1 MSAETTFFQDIALV
15 FIAALAGG
23 ALAQWLR
30 QPLFVGYIIGGLLI
44 SPFTPGPAVQ
54 DLPTFEL
61 FAQIGIILLMFTIGI
76 EFSLHEMTR
85 LGPPVLLGAPL
96 VMGLMILLAMV
107 LGGFLGWPLT
117 QAAAVGAVVAV
128 ASTMVVVKL
137 MAERGETHSPHSRL
151 SIGTLLTEDLVVVG
165 LFVLL
170 PVLAGKG
177 EDPLRSVGV
186 ALGRA
191 ALVLVPFFYLANR
204 IVPLVLARVARRGST
219 EMLIL
224 VAMAIGVGTA
234 ALSSGLGLSLALGA
248 FLGGLI
254 ISESAFTHEVLARLL
269 PMRDVFGALFFVS
282 VGTLILPTDL
292 AGGLPILLALL
303 VLIIPGK
310 FGLRLLVLR
319 AFRYPWPTA
328 ALVSVHLAQTGEFS
342 FVLAQVARGL
352 GLITDVLYQGLLTAS
367 LVSILIT
374 AALSD
379 LAHHWIEEPPPRI
392 ASGRARKSE
401 VEHGNPNPMSAVLI
415 CGFGRVGGTV
425 GEALEAFRISYT
437 VVDLDFAVIE
447 ALRARGV
454 PAVYGD
460 VSGEPVLR
468 MAGAETARLAVVATP
483 DFERARLAVRR
494 LRKLNPT
501 MPILTRSTHALQRG
515 EMLEAGATEV
525 IQPEFEAAITLLRHG
540 LEQLGLPHEE
550 IKSYM
555 EQQRGIEFTQS
566 LSPLEPRAPHPLRTK
581 SVRIGTGHWDDVSLR
596 RSRVRERTGVSV
608 LSVRRADGTEV
619 VNPEADVILRAGDE
633 VTVIGLPEQIA
644 LFEELNV
651 PQGLESADGL

>member
-23 ALAQWLR
+23 ALAQWLK

-54 DLPTFEL
+54 DLATFEL
-61 FAQIGIILLMFTIGI
+61 FAQIGVILLMFSIGI

-85 LGPPVLLGAPL
+85 LGPPAVLGAPI
-96 VMGLMILLAMV
+96 VMGLTILLAIG
-107 LGGFLGWPLT
+107 LGGLVGWPVS
-117 QAAAVGAVVAV
+117 QAAAVGVVVAV

-137 MAERGETHSPHSRL
+137 LAERGETHSPHARL
-151 SIGTLLTEDLVVVG
+151 SIGMLLTEDLVVVG

-170 PVLAGKG
+170 PVLGG
-177 EDPLRSVGV
+177 EASNPLRSVGV
-186 ALGRA
+186 ALARA
-191 ALVLVPFFYLANR
+191 ALVLIPFFYLANR
-204 IVPLVLARVARRGST
+204 IVPMVLGRVARRGST
-219 EMLIL
+219 ELLIL

-234 ALSSGLGLSLALGA
+234 ALSSSLGLSLALGA

-254 ISESAFTHEVLARLL
+254 ISESEFTHEVLARLL

-282 VGTLILPTDL
+282 VGTLIRPSDL
-292 AGGLPILLALL
+292 AGGLPLLIMLLA
-303 VLIIPGK
+303 LIIPGK
-310 FGLRLLVLR
+310 FGLRLMVLR

-328 ALVSVHLAQTGEFS
+328 ALVSIHLAQTGEFS
-342 FVLAQVARGL
+342 FVLAQVARGV
-352 GLITDVLYQGLLTAS
+352 GLINDAIYQGLLAAS
-367 LVSILIT
+367 LISILVT

-379 LAHHWIEEPPPRI
+379 LAHRWIEEPTVQDPKGMEQRTP
-392 ASGRARKSE
+392 SS
-401 VEHGNPNPMSAVLI
+401 PVLI

-425 GEALEAFRISYT
+425 GEALDTFRIPYT

-483 DFERARLAVRR
+483 DFERARIAVRR
-494 LRKLNPT
+494 LRMINPKV
-501 MPILTRSTHALQRG
+501 PILTRSTHALQRG

-540 LEQLGLPHEE
+540 LEQLGVPHDE
-550 IKSYM
+550 IKAYM
-555 EQQRGIEFTQS
+555 EQQRGIQFTQS
-566 LSPLEPRAPHPLRTK
+566 ISSLQPPAPHPLRTK
-581 SVRIGTGHWDDVSLR
+581 TVRIRAGQWVDMSLR
-596 RSRVRERTGVSV
+596 RSRIRERTGVSV
-608 LSVRRADGTEV
+608 LSVRRADGFEV
-619 VNPEADVILRAGDE
+619 VNPGADVILRGGDD

-651 PQGLESADGL
+651 PQGLGSADGL

>member
-1 MSAETTFFQDIALV
+1 MTAETTFFQDIALV

-61 FAQIGIILLMFTIGI
+61 FAQIGVILLMFSIGI

-85 LGPPVLLGAPL
+85 LGPPALVGAPL
-96 VMGLMILLAMV
+96 VMGLTILLAIA
-107 LGGFLGWPLT
+107 LGGLMGRPVS
-117 QAAAVGAVVAV
+117 QAAAVGMVVAV

-137 MAERGETHSPHSRL
+137 MAEQGETHSPHSRL
-151 SIGTLLTEDLVVVG
+151 SIGMLLTEDLVVVA

-170 PVLAGKG
+170 PVLGG
-177 EDPLRSVGV
+177 EASDPLRSVGV
-186 ALGRA
+186 ALARA
-191 ALVLVPFFYLANR
+191 ALVLIPFFYLANR
-204 IVPLVLARVARRGST
+204 IVPKILGRVARRGST
-219 EMLIL
+219 ELLIL

-234 ALSSGLGLSLALGA
+234 ALSSSIGLSLALGA

-254 ISESAFTHEVLARLL
+254 ISESEFTHEVLARLL

-282 VGTLILPTDL
+282 VGTLIRPSDL
-292 AGGLPILLALL
+292 AGGLPLLLVLLA
-303 VLIIPGK
+303 LIIPGK
-310 FGLRLLVLR
+310 FALRLLVLR

-342 FVLAQVARGL
+342 FVLAQVARGV
-352 GLITDVLYQGLLTAS
+352 GLINDAIYQGLLAAS
-367 LVSILIT
+367 LISILIT

-379 LAHHWIEEPPPRI
+379 LAHRWIEEPTVRDPAGMEQGTP
-392 ASGRARKSE
+392 ST
-401 VEHGNPNPMSAVLI
+401 PVLI
-415 CGFGRVGGTV
+415 CGFGRVGGTI
-425 GEALEAFRISYT
+425 GEALETFRIPYA

-454 PAVYGD
+454 AAVYGD

-494 LRKLNPT
+494 LRKINPK
-501 MPILTRSTHALQRG
+501 MAILTRSTHALQRG

-540 LEQLGLPHEE
+540 LEQLGVSHEE
-550 IKSYM
+550 IKVYM
-555 EQQRGIEFTQS
+555 EQQRGIQFTQS
-566 LSPLEPRAPHPLRTK
+566 ISSLQPAAPHPLRTK
-581 SVRIGTGHWDDVSLR
+581 TVRIRAGQWVDMSLR
-596 RSRVRERTGVSV
+596 RSRIRERTGVSV
-608 LSVRRADGTEV
+608 LSVRRADGFEA
-619 VNPEADVILRAGDE
+619 VNPGADVILRVGDE
-633 VTVIGLPEQIA
+633 VTVIGLPGQIA

-651 PQGLESADGL
+651 PQGLGSADGL